1 VTVASKVAVV
11 TGAAR
16 GIGLAIATALARD
29 GWTVACADVQ
39 KGVPLAAATVPQTSG
54 RCVEFTVDVRML
66 DSVRQLVQQV
76 EAELGPIDLFVN
88 NAGLMWVGA
97 FDEEPEITTH
107 RMLDVN
113 LIGVINGFRVMA
125 PLMRQR
131 GRGHILTVASAAS
144 RLAPPGEA
152 TYAASKHGVLG
163 YATAVRRELKGSG
176 VDVSLICPVVVRTE
190 LAAGTASGA
199 APALRPEQVA
209 KAVMDVVRRPRF
221 ITYVPRH
228 VTLLTTALAL
238 LPQRARDWL
247 SERTVPDQVRHT
259 DRSQRAHYERRL
271 TDRDDP

>member
-1 VTVASKVAVV
+1 VTTASRVAVV
-11 TGAAR
+11 TGAGR
-16 GIGLAIATALARD
+16 GIGLAIATALALDNWR
-29 GWTVACADVQ
+29 VVLADLEASDAQ
-39 KGVPLAAATVPQTSG
+39 MAAADLPG
-54 RCVEFTVDVRML
+54 DALGLAVDVS
-66 DSVRQLVQQV
+66 DQSSVAALVRDV
-76 EAELGPIDLFVN
+76 EDRIGPIDLLVN
-88 NAGLMWVGA
+88 NAGVMWVGA
-97 FDEEPEITTH
+97 FHEEPEAASR
-107 RMLDVN
+107 RMLEAN
-113 LIGVINGFRVMA
+113 LIGVINGFRVIA

-131 GRGHILTVASAAS
+131 GRGHILTIAAAAS
-144 RLAPPGEA
+144 KLAPPGEA

-228 VTLLTTALAL
+228 VTLLTTTLGI

-247 SERTVPDQVRHT
+247 SERTVPDQVRQA
-259 DRSQRAHYERRL
+259 DRSRRADYERRL
-271 TDRDDP
+271 TGRDDP